1 MKLISW
7 NVNGLRALHRKELF
21 YPFLDK
27 YQPDILC
34 MQETKS
40 HQEQLSA
47 DILNIPGYNS
57 YFESGIRKGY
67 SGVAIYSKSRPKSI
81 QTGFQIDDIFDREGR
96 IQIAEYESFILINIY
111 FPNGGSGEERLNY
124 KLKFYEALLQ
134 YLENI
139 DYANKNIII
148 TGDVNTAHTEIDLA
162 RPKEN
167 QKVSGF
173 MPEERAWLDKLTQE
187 YGFIDTLRM
196 FTQEGELYTWWDMKT
211 RARDRNVGWRI
222 DYFFVSQPLKD
233 KVKDAYILSDVYG
246 SDHCPVVL
254 ELDI

>member
-21 YPFLDK
+21 YPFLERYK
-27 YQPDILC
+27 PDILC

-40 HQEQLSA
+40 HIEQLSSE
-47 DILNIPGYNS
+47 ILNIPEYNS

-67 SGVAIYSKSRPKSI
+67 SGVSIYSKARPKSI

-96 IQIAEYESFILINIY
+96 IQIAEYENFTLINIY
-111 FPNGGSGEERLNY
+111 FPNGGSGEERLKY
-124 KLKFYEALLQ
+124 KLRFYEALLQ

-139 DYANKNIII
+139 DYTHKNIII

-173 MPEERAWLDKLTQE
+173 LPAERAWLDKLTQK

-196 FTQEGELYTWWDMKT
+196 FTQEETLYTWWDMKT

>member
-27 YQPDILC
+27 YQPDIFC

-40 HQEQLSA
+40 HIEQLSK
-47 DILNIPGYNS
+47 DIVEIPGYTS

-67 SGVAIYSKSRPKSI
+67 SGVAIYSKTQPTFI
-81 QTGFQIDDIFDREGR
+81 QTGFQIDDIYDREGR
-96 IQIAEYESFILINIY
+96 IQIADYDKFILINIY

-139 DYANKNIII
+139 DYTYKNIII

-173 MPEERAWLDKLTQE
+173 LPEERAWLDTLTQK
-187 YGFIDTLRM
+187 YGFTDTLRM

-222 DYFFVSQPLKD
+222 DYFFVSQSLKD
-233 KVKDAYILSDVYG
+233 KVKNAYILPEVYG